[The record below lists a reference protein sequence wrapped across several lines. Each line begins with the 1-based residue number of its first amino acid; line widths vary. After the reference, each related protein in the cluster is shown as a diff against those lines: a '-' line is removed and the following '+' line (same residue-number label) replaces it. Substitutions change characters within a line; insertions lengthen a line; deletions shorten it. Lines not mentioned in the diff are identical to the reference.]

1 MVFVRLV
8 FRVDDLVV
16 VTIEVDEHRRTGRRS
31 ADEIPKSTKGMRSN
45 HLEIVADLQP
55 PAIALAPCDVKVV
68 GPKINHHFQELST
81 AVNGPNYPRPDEVVK
96 EDAWI
101 LAVEFASVLMNPL
114 DRGNRPIAEWINY
127 VFGMKLLIEPAIE
140 PRFEESPIFGTR
152 PKSAPV

>member
-1 MVFVRLV
+1 
-8 FRVDDLVV
+8 
-16 VTIEVDEHRRTGRRS
+16 
-31 ADEIPKSTKGMRSN
+31 
-45 HLEIVADLQP
+45 
-55 PAIALAPCDVKVV
+55 VV